1 MKSYTIFYNSENP
14 LYLKI
19 ENHEEF
25 VNWFTNA
32 NSDPIF
38 VYKSS
43 YKTYYIVKDKINYM
57 VEG

>member
-19 ENHEEF
+19 EDSENF
-25 VNWFTNA
+25 VNWFTDS
-32 NSDPIF
+32 NSDPIYI
-38 VYKSS
+38 YKSN

-57 VEG
+57 VES

>member
-19 ENHEEF
+19 EDSDNF
-25 VNWFTNA
+25 VNWFTDS
-32 NSDPIF
+32 NSDPIYI
-38 VYKSS
+38 YKGN

-57 VEG
+57 VES